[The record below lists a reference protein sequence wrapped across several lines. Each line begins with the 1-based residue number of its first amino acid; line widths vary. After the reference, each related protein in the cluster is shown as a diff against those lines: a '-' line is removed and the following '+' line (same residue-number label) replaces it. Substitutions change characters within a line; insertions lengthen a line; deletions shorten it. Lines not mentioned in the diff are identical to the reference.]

1 MKKRMAIRVMMIT
14 RKKERSSDI
23 LKFLLFFLL
32 VEALPF
38 G

>member
-23 LKFLLFFLL
+23 LKFLLFFPL
-32 VEALPF
+32 VEILPA